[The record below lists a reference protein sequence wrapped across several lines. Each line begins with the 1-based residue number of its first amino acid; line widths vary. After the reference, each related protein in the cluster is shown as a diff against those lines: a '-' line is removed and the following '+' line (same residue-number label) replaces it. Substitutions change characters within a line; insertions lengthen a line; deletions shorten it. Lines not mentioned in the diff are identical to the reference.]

1 MPTPNLSNIP
11 DFDLLQD
18 DIFLQDFHPLLLPE
32 LVLHLKDQRLL
43 MIRPIQNVQIQ
54 GTLKNF
60 DKTFQ
65 MESLIFV
72 FPKFN

>member
-1 MPTPNLSNIP
+1 MPNLSNIP

-32 LVLHLKDQRLL
+32 QVLHLKDQRLL